1 LILVLKPKNF
11 MPRGG
16 KRNGSGRPAGSGK
29 FGEPTRAIR
38 LPVSLI
44 EQIEQMQARSQEST
58 VTDVF
63 SSLQASEVSLPLYMV
78 AVSAGF
84 PSPAEDYIEG
94 QIDLNLHLIKNPA
107 ATFLVKATGDSMLG
121 AGIHSGDVLV
131 VDRSLEPTQN
141 KIVIAVLNG
150 ELTVKRIRY
159 ERKQVYLM
167 PENPAYPAISMN
179 EGMELQVWGVVTNV
193 IHPV

>member
-1 LILVLKPKNF
+1 

-16 KRNGSGRPAGSGK
+16 KRSGSGRPAGSGK

-44 EQIEQMQARSQEST
+44 EQIEQMQESAQEPT
-58 VTDVF
+58 VTEVMRP
-63 SSLQASEVSLPLYMV
+63 LQASEVALPLYMV
-78 AVSAGF
+78 AVSAGL
-84 PSPAEDYIEG
+84 PSPAEDYIEDK
-94 QIDLNLHLIKNPA
+94 IDLSQHLIKNPA
-107 ATFLVKATGDSMLG
+107 ATFLVRATGDSMIG

-141 KIVIAVLNG
+141 KVVIAVLNG
-150 ELTVKRIRY
+150 DLTVKRIRY
-159 ERKQVYLM
+159 ERKRVYLL
-167 PENPAYPAISMN
+167 PENPEYPAIAIH
-179 EGMELQVWGVVTNV
+179 EGCELQVWGVVTNV

>member
-1 LILVLKPKNF
+1 

-16 KRNGSGRPAGSGK
+16 KRSGSGRPAGSGK
-29 FGEPTRAIR
+29 FGEATQAIR

-44 EQIEQMQARSQEST
+44 EQIEQMQERAQEPT
-58 VTDVF
+58 VTEVLR
-63 SSLQASEVSLPLYMV
+63 SHGVSEVTLPLYMV

-94 QIDLNLHLIKNPA
+94 KIDLNRHLIRNAA
-107 ATFLVKATGDSMLG
+107 ATFLVRATGNSMIG

-131 VDRSLEPTQN
+131 VDRSIEPTQN

-159 ERKQVYLM
+159 ERKQVYLL
-167 PENPAYPAISMN
+167 PENPDYPVIAIN
-179 EGMELQVWGVVTNV
+179 EDIELQVWGVVTNV